1 MGLDVQSTQ
10 SPQSP
15 QSPLTGIKQRL
26 TAVVECLID
35 YKAELIGTTLK
46 TGIPADLKNN
56 TMPLMKQRC
65 AIIKESMIRHERPS
79 IQDKELNECLDC
91 IERALT
97 PWDMDMSILC
107 PAFCDMI
114 FDGFNLNKEKILNEI
129 ELYCPVDG
137 VSDDEVSQ
145 E

>member
-35 YKAELIGTTLK
+35 YKAKLIDTTLK

-65 AIIKESMIRHERPS
+65 AIIKEFMIRHERPS
-79 IQDKELNECLDC
+79 IQDEDLNACLEC

>member
-1 MGLDVQSTQ
+1 MGLDVQST
-10 SPQSP
+10 QSP

-35 YKAELIGTTLK
+35 YKAKLINTNTINITT
-46 TGIPADLKNN
+46 PADLTNN

-65 AIIKESMIRHERPS
+65 AIIKEFMIRHDRPS
-79 IQDKELNECLDC
+79 IQDNDLKACLDC
-91 IERALT
+91 LESALS

-107 PAFCDMI
+107 PEFCDKI